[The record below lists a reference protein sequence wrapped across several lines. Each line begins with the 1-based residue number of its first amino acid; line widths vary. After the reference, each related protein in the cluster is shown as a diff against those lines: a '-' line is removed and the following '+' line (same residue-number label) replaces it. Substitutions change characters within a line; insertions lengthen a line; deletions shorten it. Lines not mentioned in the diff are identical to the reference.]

1 MNRVTAIRMVKPGYS
16 PAKGTRIYDS
26 RWYRVT
32 LQDVETDALTDY
44 HGLKDTETT
53 YIMPGEDARRCRD
66 RALNHCNRIE
76 EYTGPVWNVSWR
88 EYGLTKRQEFT
99 DTEEK
104 ARALARSI
112 MLKKAQYISAC
123 REEAEKY
130 RRLAATAD
138 GKEKE
143 LHLESASDCTFAALN
158 AAAADWSIVV
168 QQVA

>member
-1 MNRVTAIRMVKPGYS
+1 MNMVTAIRMAKPWYS
-16 PAKGTRIYDS
+16 PARGVRIYDS
-26 RWYRVT
+26 KWYRVV
-32 LQDVETDALTDY
+32 LQDVETDPLTDY
-44 HGLKDTETT
+44 HGLAETETT
-53 YIMPGEDARRCRD
+53 YIMRGRDARACRD
-66 RALNHCNRIE
+66 RALNHCNAIS

-168 QQVA
+168 QQIA